1 MRSAQNVTM
10 TGLKIK
16 IFKEGKGEGEGRVA
30 AANEEPAQKM
40 VLSKANEETFKE
52 GKEVSRIKGSERSSE
67 MKTEKLPY
75 I

>member
-1 MRSAQNVTM
+1 M
-10 TGLKIK
+10 
-16 IFKEGKGEGEGRVA
+16 A

-40 VLSKANEETFKE
+40 VLSKANEETFKK
-52 GKEVSRIKGSERSSE
+52 GKEVSRMKGSERSSE